1 MKKLIVALSNRNG
14 CSVKITNKISEKL
27 SIDKIILRENN
38 VQNCIGCL
46 NCHNHPSCI
55 LNDDMNLLYDK
66 VLNSDL
72 LVFVTPNYFDGLS
85 GFAKN
90 FFDRLHPFY
99 KFPKLE
105 NKKVIFI
112 FVGGG
117 NADGTLEE
125 MNNSIKG
132 VIKYLRFD
140 IIKNFALKSLNVI
153 DLDNKSSEIDEII
166 NFINLIK

>member
-14 CSVKITNKISEKL
+14 CSVKITNEISEKL

-38 VQNCIGCL
+38 IKNCIGCL
-46 NCHNHPSCI
+46 SCHNQPKCI
-55 LNDDMNLLYDK
+55 LNDGMNLIYNKLLD
-66 VLNSDL
+66 NDL
-72 LVFVTPNYFDGLS
+72 LIFVTPNYFDGLS

-99 KFPKLE
+99 KFPKLQ

-132 VIKYLRFD
+132 IVKYLKFDVIKT
-140 IIKNFALKSLNVI
+140 FALKSLSVI
-153 DLDNKSSEIDEII
+153 DLSNVSNEIDKITKYI
-166 NFINLIK
+166 KLI